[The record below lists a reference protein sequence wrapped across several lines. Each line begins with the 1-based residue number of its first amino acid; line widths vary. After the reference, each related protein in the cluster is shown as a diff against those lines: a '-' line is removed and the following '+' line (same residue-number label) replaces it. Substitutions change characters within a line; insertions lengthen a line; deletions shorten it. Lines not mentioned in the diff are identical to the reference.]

1 MEQEKTELEVV
12 LELPVSELTE
22 EQVQLIKDN
31 KETLTDEQKEKFAEI
46 LAE

>member
-1 MEQEKTELEVV
+1 MEQEKTELEIV

-22 EQVQLIKDN
+22 EQKQLIKDS
-31 KETLTDEQKEKFAEI
+31 KDALTDEQKEKFAEI